1 MNKILVIDDD
11 IQVCETMQSLIAR
24 MRLTCESVQT
34 IAQGL
39 ERLEQTPFDVVFL
52 DVQLPDGNGLDA
64 LPAIKGAPSEP
75 EVIILTGKGDPDGAE
90 LAIQGGVWDY
100 LVKPSPIKD
109 TMLTLNRVLAYRKEK
124 DHKKAPT
131 ALNLENVI
139 GKSPVMRTCFD
150 LVAQAAQCDSNVLV
164 TGETGTGKELFA
176 KTIHANSLRTSGP
189 FVPVDCAALTES
201 LLESILFGHV
211 KGAFT
216 GADRD
221 RTGLVKQADNGT
233 LFLDEI
239 GELPMSLQKAFLR
252 FLQERTFRPVGGNRE
267 IQSDFRLIAAT
278 NRNLESMVN
287 KGTFREDLY
296 FRLKTIHLHLPP
308 LRERKQDI
316 RHLTLFFTNQLCEQY
331 NKPNKGI
338 DGDLF
343 ATLEDYDW
351 RGNVRELANT
361 MERAFVAAGGEKTI
375 YAMHLPPDIR
385 IKVARTHLLS
395 KGRQAEEEPSN
406 HPPMVTMPPLP
417 DRPEQLPNIRE
428 FRSDMEKRYLEELVE
443 QTGGN
448 LKKILQLS
456 GLSRSHFYAMVKK
469 YGIEF

>member
-1 MNKILVIDDD
+1 MSRILVIDDD
-11 IQVCETMQSLIAR
+11 IQVCETMQSLVNR
-24 MRLTCESVQT
+24 MHLTCESVQT
-34 IAQGL
+34 IAKGL
-39 ERLEQTPFDVVFL
+39 NRLEEKPFDVVFL

-64 LPAIKGAPSEP
+64 LPTIKGTPSEP

-100 LVKPSPIKD
+100 MIKPSPIKD

-124 DHKKAPT
+124 AKQKAPM

-139 GKSPVMRTCFD
+139 GKSPVMRGCFD
-150 LVAQAAQCDSNVLV
+150 LVAQAAQCDSNVLL

-176 KTIHANSLRTSGP
+176 KTIHENSLRAGKP

-221 RTGLVKQADNGT
+221 RAGLVKQADSGT

-239 GELPMSLQKAFLR
+239 GELPLSIQKAFLR
-252 FLQERTFRPVGGNRE
+252 FLQERTFRPVGGHRE

-278 NRNLESMVN
+278 NRNLESMIN
-287 KGTFREDLY
+287 KGAFREDLY
-296 FRLKTIHLHLPP
+296 FRLKTIFLHLPP

-316 RHLTLFFTNQLCEQY
+316 KPLTLYVINQLCEKY
-331 NKPNKGI
+331 GKPYKGI

-343 ATLEDYDW
+343 TTLENYDW
-351 RGNVRELANT
+351 RGNIRELSNT
-361 MERAFVAAGGEKTI
+361 LERALVAAGEEKTI
-375 YAMHLPPDIR
+375 FTMHLPPDLR
-385 IKVARTHLLS
+385 IKVARTNLLS
-395 KGRQAEEEPSN
+395 ASKPAGHKPDIVPVVNASE
-406 HPPMVTMPPLP
+406 LP
-417 DRPEQLPNIRE
+417 NSSKQLPNIRE
-428 FRSDMEKRYLEELVE
+428 FRSDMEKRYLQELVE

-448 LKKILQLS
+448 LKKILTLS